1 MSKNEKGRVRTRFA
15 PSPTGYLHVGGVR
28 TALFNYLFARQ
39 HGGEFILR
47 IEDTDQT
54 RSTEESIAQI
64 IEGMKWIGLN
74 WDGPVTRQT
83 ERFAAYK
90 AHVDRLLAEGKAY
103 RCTCSP
109 EVLDAKRKLAMAEGR
124 KPQYDGTCRE
134 RKDISPDEPHVIRFK
149 SPLEGATSFTDLV
162 RGDMSVNNAEI
173 DDLIIWRTD
182 GTPTY
187 NLSVA
192 IDDAE
197 MAISHVI
204 RGDDHLANTPRQVQ
218 LYEALGYPI
227 PKFAHIPMILGPDKT
242 RLSKRHGAA
251 SILEYREM
259 GYLPEAL
266 VNYIARLGWSY
277 GDQEIFSM
285 KELIEFFSLNNVGR
299 SPAVFDTEKL
309 DWLNTHYIKNGDDA
323 ALTQAIKPFLSK
335 DSISVED
342 KDIIVG
348 IPSLKQRSRNLIEMA
363 QGTEYYLLDEI
374 KYEEE
379 SAAKFLTT
387 ETLPYIK
394 RVEEKLAGI
403 ELVSHETLEK
413 LFSEVCEEFNLK
425 LGVIA
430 QPVRVALTGKKVSPG
445 IYDVIQVLGRE
456 RTIKRL
462 ESAEKMIKDASFSS
476 EGK

>member
-1 MSKNEKGRVRTRFA
+1 MSNIEAGKVRTRFA

-64 IEGMKWIGLN
+64 LEGMKWMGLD

-90 AHVDRLLAEGKAY
+90 SHVDRLLSEGNAY

-109 EVLDAKRKLAMAEGR
+109 EELDAKRKLAMAEGR
-124 KPQYDGTCRE
+124 KPQYDGTCRN
-134 RKDISPDEPHVIRFK
+134 RNDISPDGPHVIRFK
-149 SPLEGATSFTDLV
+149 SPAEGATTFTDLV

-197 MAISHVI
+197 MGISHVI

-227 PKFAHIPMILGPDKT
+227 PKFAHIPMILGPDKA

-259 GYLPEAL
+259 GYLPEA
-266 VNYIARLGWSY
+266 VINYIARLGWSY

-285 KELIEFFSLNNVGR
+285 KELIDCFSLDRVGR

-309 DWLNTHYIKNGDDA
+309 DWLNTHYIKNGDDL

-348 IPSLKQRSRNLIEMA
+348 IPSLKQRSRNLLEMA

-379 SAAKFLTT
+379 SASKFLT
-387 ETLPYIK
+387 EDNLPYIK
-394 RVEEKLAGI
+394 KVEERLLLLD
-403 ELVSHETLEK
+403 LVSHETLEK
-413 LFSEVCEEFNLK
+413 LFNEVCEETNTK
-425 LGVIA
+425 LGTIA

-445 IYDVIQVLGRE
+445 IYDVIQVLGRD
-456 RTIKRL
+456 RSIKRL
-462 ESAEKMIKDASFSS
+462 QSAEKMIKAKPFPA